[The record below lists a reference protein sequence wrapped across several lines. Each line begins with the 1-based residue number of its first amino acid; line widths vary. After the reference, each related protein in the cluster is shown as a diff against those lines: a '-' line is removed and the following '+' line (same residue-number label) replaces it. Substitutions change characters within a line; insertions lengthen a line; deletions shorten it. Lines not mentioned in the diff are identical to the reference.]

1 MFDKAKI
8 LFTSPN
14 WQDQTP
20 TWRKLFE
27 QCRRNVGTGSSDYDT
42 VKWPGFGQAKLSIG
56 MFKANIEL
64 LQDPHVGF
72 GLFQQWTKPLNGID
86 ILGQLRQNGSLITT
100 TCTDLQGF
108 TQRTSPVEQEFD
120 HPSHDKRLGNSLPHA
135 KR

>member
-8 LFTSPN
+8 LFTGPN
-14 WQDQTP
+14 WQDQTT

-27 QCRRNVGTGSSDYDT
+27 QRGRNVGTGSSDYDT
-42 VKWPGFGQAKLSIG
+42 VKWTGFGQAELSIG

-72 GLFQQWTKPLNGID
+72 GLFQQWAKTLNGID

-100 TCTDLQGF
+100 TSTDLQGF
-108 TQRTSPVEQEFD
+108 TQRASPVEQEFD
-120 HPSHDKRLGNSLPHA
+120 HPRHDKRLGNSLPHT